1 LGFRGKE
8 LCLIVGLAKESD
20 RCKIEFG
27 SAAPDF
33 ESHCDSAMA
42 FFFVQCHA
50 LIPWRNPFDLITKT
64 TSLSASRI
72 KKLYCS
78 PSYLYL
84 YRLAVPIALLNR
96 KFLKAD

>member
-1 LGFRGKE
+1 MSKAIATLQW
-8 LCLIVGLAKESD
+8 LS
-20 RCKIEFG
+20 
-27 SAAPDF
+27 
-33 ESHCDSAMA
+33 
-42 FFFVQCHA
+42 FFVQRHA
-50 LIPWRNPFDLITKT
+50 LLSRRDSFDLITKT

-84 YRLAVPIALLNR
+84 YRLAVPIARLDR